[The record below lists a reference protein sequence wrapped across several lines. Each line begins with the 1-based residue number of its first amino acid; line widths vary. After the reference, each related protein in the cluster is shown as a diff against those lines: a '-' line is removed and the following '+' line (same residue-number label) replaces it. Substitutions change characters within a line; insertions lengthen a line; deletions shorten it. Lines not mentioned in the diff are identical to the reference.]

1 MGMMQLNP
9 INPCFRFIRTV
20 LFITA
25 MVLMSS
31 SVWSQDDRVIIEREG
46 QNYFVHQVESGH
58 TLYSISKLYQTTVEA
73 IELANPGVSAGLQ
86 LGQTLYIPAPAE
98 FKANMWT
105 NPVRIENGIMIHR
118 VMKKETL
125 YGICREY
132 TVDINRM
139 LEFNPA
145 AEKGI
150 QPGMELRIPPNDLFE
165 EPTVITPPKNE
176 PEVTLPTVPNEV
188 QTPKV
193 ERDERT
199 GFMHIVE
206 QGETIYGICR
216 RFEISQD
223 ELLKSNNGLT
233 SGLRAGDEIWIP
245 RQQKPNTV
253 ALGGGSTIPGKANNG
268 SPAIDPAF
276 AKDAY
281 NVVVMLPFAT
291 STLRQEAADIPA
303 ATRRLQ
309 EIAMD
314 IYHGILL
321 AIDSLEAQGA
331 RMNITLLEVNA
342 ETDMAVILE
351 HPAVRQSHLIIGP
364 LQRKQLEKVSEYA
377 SRKGVHVVCPVPQSN
392 KVLLASPNLSKAQA
406 SQDSQIEAIAHR
418 VFQAHRGDNIILINS
433 KQINDVRMVQTFK
446 KAYLNR
452 LRAQGD
458 TTLTGITELEGSS
471 KFVGELQ
478 PKLSKSRRNVII
490 VPAGDESK
498 SMIANLQT
506 KIQLLSKDYDIV
518 LYAPANWEEYEFL
531 DVSFK
536 DRVHLTLPATSY
548 IDYDRTDV
556 KSFVRTY
563 RARFGHEPSSYGFVG
578 HDLMQFYGMGLLRF
592 GTNFA
597 NHFNQIPDDG
607 LLHMK
612 FKYRKT
618 GLDSGYEN
626 EHVFLLQ
633 HNAMQ
638 LQPLFHGK

>member
-1 MGMMQLNP
+1 MMQFKPKSLLVG
-9 INPCFRFIRTV
+9 FIQIVFTFTFLV
-20 LFITA
+20 VGGIT
-25 MVLMSS
+25 SYG
-31 SVWSQDDRVIIEREG
+31 QDDRVIIEREG
-46 QNYFVHQVESGH
+46 QNFFVHQVESGH
-58 TLYSISKLYQTTVEA
+58 TLYSISKLYQTSIEA
-73 IELANPGVSAGLQ
+73 IELANPGVSTGLQ

-98 FKANMWT
+98 YKANMWT
-105 NPVRIENGIMIHR
+105 NPVRIEDGIMIHR

-132 TVDINRM
+132 TIDINRM

-165 EPTVITPPKNE
+165 APTVIAPPSDQT
-176 PEVTLPTVPNEV
+176 EVTAPTVLGDQSPITEV
-188 QTPKV
+188 RNSDK
-193 ERDERT
+193 
-199 GFMHIVE
+199 GFMHVVE

-216 RFEISQD
+216 RFGISQD
-223 ELLKSNNGLT
+223 ELLNSNNGLLT
-233 SGLRAGDEIWIP
+233 GLRSGDEIWIP
-245 RQQKPNTV
+245 RMKDQVST
-253 ALGGGSTIPGKANNG
+253 ASGGGSNIPGKANTG
-268 SPAIDPAF
+268 SPLLDPAF

-291 STLRQEAADIPA
+291 ATLRQEDAEVPA
-303 ATRRLQ
+303 TTRRLQ
-309 EIAMD
+309 AIAMD
-314 IYHGILL
+314 MYHGILL
-321 AIDSLEAQGA
+321 AIDSLEAQGV

-342 ETDMAVILE
+342 ETDIAVVLE

-364 LQRKQLEKVSEYA
+364 LQRKQLEKVSAYA

-452 LRAQGD
+452 LRALGD
-458 TTLTGITELEGSS
+458 TTLTGVLEIEGSS

-518 LYAPANWEEYEFL
+518 LYAPASWDEYEFL

-548 IDYDRTDV
+548 IDYTRDDV
-556 KSFVRTY
+556 RAFVRTY
-563 RARFGHEPSSYGFVG
+563 RERFGHEPSAYGFVG
-578 HDLMQFYGMGLLRF
+578 HDLIQFYGMGLLRF

-597 NHFNQIPDDG
+597 THFDQIPDDG

>member
-1 MGMMQLNP
+1 MMQFNQSKV
-9 INPCFRFIRTV
+9 RFGIV
-20 LFITA
+20 NLLFTLTFLVA
-25 MVLMSS
+25 GHDAVYG
-31 SVWSQDDRVIIEREG
+31 QDDRVIVEREG
-46 QNYFVHQVESGH
+46 QNFFVHKVESGH
-58 TLYSISKLYQTTVEA
+58 TLYSISKLYQTTAEA
-73 IELANPGVSAGLQ
+73 IELANPGVSAGVQ
-86 LGQTLYIPAPAE
+86 LGQTLYIPAPPGY
-98 FKANMWT
+98 KANMWT

-125 YGICREY
+125 YGICRDY
-132 TVDINRM
+132 TVDVNRM

-150 QPGMELRIPPNDLFE
+150 QIGMELRIPPNDLFE
-165 EPTVITPPKNE
+165 APTVIAPPKNE
-176 PEVTLPTVPNEV
+176 PEVTMPTVPGEPKTTEEV
-188 QTPKV
+188 RNTEK
-193 ERDERT
+193 
-199 GFMHIVE
+199 GFMHVVE

-216 RFEISQD
+216 RFGISQD
-223 ELLKSNNGLT
+223 ELLNSNNGLPA
-233 SGLRAGDEIWIP
+233 GLRSGDELWIP
-245 RQQKPNTV
+245 RAKDQLSS
-253 ALGGGSTIPGKANNG
+253 ALGGGSGIPGKANTG
-268 SPAIDPAF
+268 SPSLDPAF

-291 STLRQEAADIPA
+291 ATLQQEPSDVPA

-321 AIDSLEAQGA
+321 SIDSLEAQGA
-331 RMNITLLEVNA
+331 RMNIALLEVNA
-342 ETDMAVILE
+342 ETDIAVVLD
-351 HPAVRQSHLIIGP
+351 HPSVKQAHLIIGP

-458 TTLTGITELEGSS
+458 TTITGITEIEGSS
-471 KFVGELQ
+471 RFVGELQ

-506 KIQLLSKDYDIV
+506 KIQLLSKDYAIV
-518 LYAPANWEEYEFL
+518 LYAPADWDEYEFL

-548 IDYDRTDV
+548 IDYTREDV
-556 KSFVRTY
+556 KTFVRAY
-563 RARFGHEPSSYGFVG
+563 RERFGHEPSAYGFVG

-597 NHFNQIPDDG
+597 AHFNQIPDDG